1 MARRISVVGVS
12 GNGKTTFARRLA
24 AQLGVPYTELDA
36 LCHLAGWVEA
46 SDHDFRREVE
56 AVMNRSQG
64 WVLDGSYRWK
74 LGDLVLRRADT
85 IVWLDQPLSLV
96 LRRLVTRAVRDIVT
110 KRDLFN
116 GNRQTWRF
124 AFWGRESLVLYA
136 IRAHFRRRREWPEE
150 FSRFPTLEVVRLRSP
165 REVERWLQSQA
176 EAIPKTSSGTHK
188 P

>member
-1 MARRISVVGVS
+1 MAGRISVVGVS

-46 SDHDFRREVE
+46 SDDDFRREVE
-56 AVMNRSQG
+56 AVMKRSQG

-85 IVWLDQPLSLV
+85 IVWLDQPLPLV
-96 LRRLVTRAVRDIVT
+96 LQRLVTRAVRDIVT

-136 IRAHFRRRREWPEE
+136 IRAHFRRRREWPDE

-165 REVERWLQSQA
+165 REVESWLRSQA
-176 EAIPKTSSGTHK
+176 EAIPKTS
-188 P
+188 